1 MLAVQYLEGGPEVA
15 RIPPSEARA
24 RLHRALNL
32 LPISHVLVGWN
43 LPGPLLRAC
52 AAETAASGAQLLLW
66 HPLLSGSAALPPRPE
81 WLAIG
86 LDGEPVPAFQRMP
99 EFTFLCPNRPAV
111 RGAVMRQV
119 EDGLSGH
126 DYQGVFFDRIRYP
139 SPTADP
145 ARSLACFCDDCHRA
159 AASDQGLDLQAVGR
173 VVKALT
179 STLEGTLS
187 FVRILLDPSAPT
199 SENPNLT
206 LLRRF
211 LDFRAASI
219 TRLVRA
225 AADTARGMG
234 LGVGLDCY
242 SPSLASTVGQDL
254 GALDRNCDWI
264 KVMTYGHTL
273 TPAGLPY
280 EMLNLAD
287 WLVRHKAME
296 RSEVLGWLSG
306 ASGLPLR
313 ATPEALREDGLTPEA
328 LASEVRRGRLAG
340 VRTLLAGI
348 ELVEIEGG
356 TRLRPEQITADL
368 AAFRSA
374 GADGLVLSWDL
385 WRIPHER
392 LELVRRSWPASRV
405 A

>member
-1 MLAVQYLEGGPEVA
+1 
-15 RIPPSEARA
+15 
-24 RLHRALNL
+24 
-32 LPISHVLVGWN
+32 
-43 LPGPLLRAC
+43 
-52 AAETAASGAQLLLW
+52 
-66 HPLLSGSAALPPRPE
+66 
-81 WLAIG
+81 
-86 LDGEPVPAFQRMP
+86 
-99 EFTFLCPNRPAV
+99 
-111 RGAVMRQV
+111 
-119 EDGLSGH
+119 
-126 DYQGVFFDRIRYP
+126 
-139 SPTADP
+139 
-145 ARSLACFCDDCHRA
+145 
-159 AASDQGLDLQAVGR
+159 
-173 VVKALT
+173 VKALT

-199 SENPNLT
+199 SENPNLA

-234 LGVGLDCY
+234 LGVGLDCF

-254 GALDRNCDWI
+254 GALDRTCDWI

-273 TPAGLPY
+273 APAGLPF
-280 EMLNLAD
+280 ELLNLAD
-287 WLVRHKAME
+287 WLVRHKAIE

-348 ELVEIEGG
+348 ELAAARADHCRPG
-356 TRLRPEQITADL
+356 RLPVGRGRRTGALLGPVAHP
-368 AAFRSA
+368 ARAA
-374 GADGLVLSWDL
+374 GACPQKLAGLSGCLSDPLRQASGGLPWT
-385 WRIPHER
+385 WR
-392 LELVRRSWPASRV
+392 
-405 A
+405 